1 MWECA
6 SREHGGRMSDA
17 LIGLGSN
24 IGDGRASIDRAIAL
38 LCGESDV
45 RLLARSSD
53 FRTPPWGFEDQP
65 AFTNACIE
73 VETTLAP
80 EALLH
85 RCQHIEEAL
94 GRNRATERRWGPRL
108 IDIDVLAYD
117 DAFLSTPEL
126 TIPHPRLFERAFV
139 LIPLAEIVPDRVIA
153 GRRVRDAAWQV
164 DRRGIDRLLPRHE
177 T

>member
-1 MWECA
+1 MWECV

-24 IGDGRASIDRAIAL
+24 IGDGRESIDRAIAL
-38 LCGESDV
+38 LCGASDV

-80 EALLH
+80 ETLLH
-85 RCQHIEEAL
+85 RCQHIEKAL
-94 GRNRATERRWGPRL
+94 GRNRGAERRWGPRPM
-108 IDIDVLAYD
+108 DIDLLAYD
-117 DAFLSTPEL
+117 DISLSTPEL
-126 TIPHPRLFERAFV
+126 TLPHPRLFERAFV
-139 LIPLAEIVPDRVIA
+139 LAPLAEIASDRIIA
-153 GRRVRDAAWQV
+153 GRRVRDAVQQV
-164 DRRGIDRLLPRHE
+164 DKRGVDRLPRHE
-177 T
+177 A